1 MEENVSIIPSSFI
14 CKFIQYLLDIFITSD
29 KEQNL
34 SLRSSFSAGNT
45 ESNPHHRAV
54 DSPLTLPRSLGALT
68 VQQGWGGSGESLKVR
83 LFYLEVEAAH
93 VKNGNICENE
103 PHSPLLLSGA
113 GPHGTPGCSL
123 KSQHPLSHRAF
134 PFSLI
139 PLKHAS
145 LPATD
150 SSFLHWLQAFT

>member
-34 SLRSSFSAGNT
+34 PLRSSFSAGNT

-68 VQQGWGGSGESLKVR
+68 VQQGRGGSGESLKVR
-83 LFYLEVEAAH
+83 LFLP
-93 VKNGNICENE
+93 GGGGSSCEE
-103 PHSPLLLSGA
+103 WEHL
-113 GPHGTPGCSL
+113 
-123 KSQHPLSHRAF
+123 
-134 PFSLI
+134 
-139 PLKHAS
+139 
-145 LPATD
+145 
-150 SSFLHWLQAFT
+150 